1 MVEPWWW
8 VARVGLSSVTSFCLV
23 RLCFF
28 ILFVLGRYAI
38 FVPGAGG
45 LQGRGFGIGFVAFR
59 GMKKSTTDVI
69 IRELEDLIRKG
80 NAHVSF
86 EDAVEGVSPSIVGEV
101 PDGLP
106 YSLWQLVEHIR
117 ITQWD
122 ILEFSRNP
130 KYQSPAWPEG
140 YWPTVAAPADERDPG
155 RAVER
160 IVADREEFI
169 GLLQAAGERI
179 YEPFAHGHGQSL
191 FREALLIADHT
202 SYHTAE
208 IVVLRRLLKDWK

>member
-1 MVEPWWW
+1 MSAP
-8 VARVGLSSVTSFCLV
+8 
-23 RLCFF
+23 
-28 ILFVLGRYAI
+28 GR
-38 FVPGAGG
+38 
-45 LQGRGFGIGFVAFR
+45 FGIGFVAFVS
-59 GMKKSTTDVI
+59 MKKSTTAFI
-69 IRELEDLIRKG
+69 IKELEELIRKG

-86 EDAVEGVSPSIVGEV
+86 EDAVEEVSPSVVGVAPE
-101 PDGLP
+101 GLP

-130 KYQSPAWPEG
+130 KYQSPEWPEG
-140 YWPTVAAPADERDPG
+140 YWPLVKAPAHEGDFA

-191 FREALLIADHT
+191 LREALLIADHT
-202 SYHTAE
+202 SYHTGE
-208 IVVLRRLLKDWK
+208 IIVVRRLLKDWKS